1 MKRIHCSLYFA
12 KENHLMHVSSFACIA
27 TAQTSNF
34 MTRNY
39 CFWCGK
45 GTKLS
50 DCRSIKKTSILCCH
64 RTFFLSQ
71 CQHLLIRKRRY
82 RRNKDIRT
90 HSHWIIITKGTKQN
104 ARSIHFVLRLIQSHS
119 IFENILFG
127 SWKSSQLSCDF
138 GWLILVKF
146 DHTTHSHTISYHNA
160 IKISLLMCVLWLSFI
175 RF

>member
-50 DCRSIKKTSILCCH
+50 DCRSIKNTSILCCH

-71 CQHLLIRKRRY
+71 CQHLIRKRRY
-82 RRNKDIRT
+82 RRSKDLRT
-90 HSHWIIITKGTKQN
+90 HTLTFALNKIITKGTKQN

-119 IFENILFG
+119 IF
-127 SWKSSQLSCDF
+127 DF
-138 GWLILVKF
+138 V
-146 DHTTHSHTISYHNA
+146 
-160 IKISLLMCVLWLSFI
+160 
-175 RF
+175 